1 MDASRQISVVI
12 PIYNAKEH
20 ILGCLRSL
28 EGQTHQNMEVLLI
41 NDGSTDGTE
50 RAIKEYMAQSKLTIR
65 YFSDSNHGQAYARNF
80 GIRQANG
87 EYLALAQAAGEYVGF
102 VDSDDYLD
110 ADYLEKLY
118 ETAKKYG
125 SDVVNSGYRV
135 IKEDGTVL
143 SSVDVSPFSNV
154 SDFGRAGIFV
164 VWSKLFRREFLL
176 EQSIRFPEGKLYED
190 VPFSISAKFLGRNVK
205 AISYIGYNY
214 VQNPNSTMS
223 SSAVKKS
230 RFPFEELDAAISN
243 ALAQEGVCKEA
254 LEFEV
259 LHFFTGFLFLY
270 CRKAAIEDVAAFCA
284 YAAKELSAY
293 FPRYGKNPY
302 VGLFRSKE
310 LPLYYRAAIWLFVKL
325 SRVRLLKGFAY
336 AVTRL

>member
-1 MDASRQISVVI
+1 M
-12 PIYNAKEH
+12 
-20 ILGCLRSL
+20 
-28 EGQTHQNMEVLLI
+28 
-41 NDGSTDGTE
+41 
-50 RAIKEYMAQSKLTIR
+50 
-65 YFSDSNHGQAYARNF
+65 
-80 GIRQANG
+80 
-87 EYLALAQAAGEYVGF
+87 
-102 VDSDDYLD
+102 
-110 ADYLEKLY
+110 
-118 ETAKKYG
+118 
-125 SDVVNSGYRV
+125 
-135 IKEDGTVL
+135 
-143 SSVDVSPFSNV
+143 
-154 SDFGRAGIFV
+154 
-164 VWSKLFRREFLL
+164 
-176 EQSIRFPEGKLYED
+176 
-190 VPFSISAKFLGRNVK
+190 
-205 AISYIGYNY
+205 
-214 VQNPNSTMS
+214 

-270 CRKAAIEDVAAFCA
+270 CRKAAKEDVAAFCA